1 MRLALPFLLLGLCI
15 ALHAEPSQDSGKP
28 VDASAEKMVQGRSRI
43 VPPPPTLGVSLQK
56 PDPMVTAQLPNLPVG
71 IGFLV
76 TAVDDGGPAAQA
88 GVQVHDV
95 IWKMGDQ
102 MLVNEAQ
109 IAALLRLHQ
118 PGEKVLFS
126 AFRSGKPQQF
136 KVQVGKPKGRFS
148 NVFAKAASSSEEFD
162 NTVTREV
169 SASEMFA
176 KTTGDDGEA
185 EVVKE
190 GEGYR
195 LSIKDS
201 KQVEIFNGTFPA
213 YGSFEEVPAAWKF
226 RVMALKRALDQSIS
240 GEIPVLRPPRP
251 RVVPPP
257 MVPTQ
262 SVTP

>member
-1 MRLALPFLLLGLCI
+1 MRLVLPFWLLGLCI
-15 ALHAEPSQDSGKP
+15 ASHAEPAQEAGKP
-28 VDASAEKMVQGRSRI
+28 VDALAEKIVQGRSRI
-43 VPPPPTLGVSLQK
+43 LLPPPTLGVSLQK

-95 IWKMGDQ
+95 IWKLGDQ

-109 IAALLRLHQ
+109 MAALLRLHQ
-118 PGEKVLFS
+118 PGDKVMFS
-126 AFRSGKPQQF
+126 AFRSGMPQQF
-136 KVQVGKPKGRFS
+136 KVQVGKPKTRFS
-148 NVFAKAASSSEEFD
+148 GIFTMAGSSPEEVD
-162 NTVTREV
+162 NGITRV
-169 SASEMFA
+169 VNASEMFA
-176 KTTGDDGEA
+176 KTTSADGEA

-201 KQVEIFNGTFPA
+201 KQVQIFNGTFPA
-213 YGSFEEVPAAWKF
+213 NGSLEGVPAEWKH
-226 RVMALKRALDQSIS
+226 RVMALKRALDRSIS
-240 GEIPVLRPPRP
+240 GELPMLRQPRP

-257 MVPTQ
+257 MVPAQ

>member
-15 ALHAEPSQDSGKP
+15 ASHAESSHVADKP
-28 VDASAEKMVQGRSRI
+28 VDATAGKMVQGRSRI
-43 VPPPPTLGVSLQK
+43 APPPPTLGVSLQK
-56 PDPMVTAQLPNLPVG
+56 PDPMVTAQLPNLPDG

-76 TAVDDGGPAAQA
+76 TAVDDGGPFAQA
-88 GVQVHDV
+88 EVQVHDV
-95 IWKMGDQ
+95 IWKLGDQ

-109 IAALLRLHQ
+109 MAALLRLHQ
-118 PGEKVLFS
+118 PGDKVVFS

-136 KVQVGKPKGRFS
+136 KVQVGKPKTRFS
-148 NVFAKAASSSEEFD
+148 GVFAKVASSPEEFD
-162 NTVTREV
+162 NTVTRV
-169 SASEMFA
+169 VNASEMFA

-195 LSIKDS
+195 LTIKDS
-201 KQVEIFNGTFPA
+201 KQVQIFNGTFPTD
-213 YGSFEEVPAAWKF
+213 GSFKKVPTAWKF

-257 MVPTQ
+257 MVPAQ

>member
-1 MRLALPFLLLGLCI
+1 
-15 ALHAEPSQDSGKP
+15 
-28 VDASAEKMVQGRSRI
+28 
-43 VPPPPTLGVSLQK
+43 
-56 PDPMVTAQLPNLPVG
+56 MVTAQLPDLPVG

-76 TAVDDGGPAAQA
+76 TAVNDGGPFAQA

-109 IAALLRLHQ
+109 MAALLRLHQ
-118 PGEKVLFS
+118 PGEKVVFS
-126 AFRSGKPQQF
+126 AFRLGKPQQF
-136 KVQVGKPKGRFS
+136 KVQVGKPKTRFS
-148 NVFAKAASSSEEFD
+148 GVFAKATSSPEE
-162 NTVTREV
+162 EV
-169 SASEMFA
+169 RVSEMFA

-201 KQVEIFNGTFPA
+201 KQVEIFNERFPA
-213 YGSFEEVPAAWKF
+213 DGSFERVPAAWKF

-262 SVTP
+262 SVAP

>member
-1 MRLALPFLLLGLCI
+1 MRLSLPFLLLGLCI
-15 ALHAEPSQDSGKP
+15 ASHAEPTEDAGKP
-28 VDASAEKMVQGRSRI
+28 VDASAEKMMQGRSRI
-43 VPPPPTLGVSLQK
+43 APPPTLGVSLQK
-56 PDPMVTAQLPNLPVG
+56 PDPMVTAQLPDLPVG

-88 GVQVHDV
+88 GFQVYDV
-95 IWKMGDQ
+95 IWKLGDQ
-102 MLVNEAQ
+102 MLVNEVQ
-109 IAALLRLHQ
+109 MAALLRLHQ
-118 PGEKVLFS
+118 PGDKVVFS

-136 KVQVGKPKGRFS
+136 KVQVGKPKTRIS
-148 NVFAKAASSSEEFD
+148 NVLAKAASSSDEFD
-162 NTVTREV
+162 NTVTRV
-169 SASEMFA
+169 VNASEMFA

-201 KQVEIFNGTFPA
+201 KQVQIFNETFPA
-213 YGSFEEVPAAWKF
+213 DGSFEGVPAAWKF

-240 GEIPVLRPPRP
+240 GEIPVLRAPRP
-251 RVVPPP
+251 RIVPPP

>member
-1 MRLALPFLLLGLCI
+1 
-15 ALHAEPSQDSGKP
+15 
-28 VDASAEKMVQGRSRI
+28 
-43 VPPPPTLGVSLQK
+43 
-56 PDPMVTAQLPNLPVG
+56 
-71 IGFLV
+71 
-76 TAVDDGGPAAQA
+76 
-88 GVQVHDV
+88 
-95 IWKMGDQ
+95 
-102 MLVNEAQ
+102 
-109 IAALLRLHQ
+109 
-118 PGEKVLFS
+118 
-126 AFRSGKPQQF
+126 
-136 KVQVGKPKGRFS
+136 
-148 NVFAKAASSSEEFD
+148 
-162 NTVTREV
+162 
-169 SASEMFA
+169 MFA

-201 KQVEIFNGTFPA
+201 KQVQIFNGKFPA
-213 YGSFEEVPAAWKF
+213 DGSFEEVPAAWKF